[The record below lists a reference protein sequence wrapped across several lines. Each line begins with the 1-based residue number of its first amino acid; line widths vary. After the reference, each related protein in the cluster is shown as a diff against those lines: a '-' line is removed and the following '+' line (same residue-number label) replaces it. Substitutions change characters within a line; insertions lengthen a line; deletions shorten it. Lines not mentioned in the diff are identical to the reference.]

1 MSYLEKLDNAIT
13 ALTGIKE
20 SLDPTMLITLDKLIE
35 LRDKEIEMLE
45 SSYMSIADMVGVN
58 AYKHGGN
65 TPMAKGGRVRFKDKV
80 AAISKRLE
88 GTEVPAR
95 LRKDY
100 GKYYDKDESKVA
112 ASRIA
117 GSMLKKERKR
127 L

>member
-58 AYKHGGN
+58 AYRHGG

-100 GKYYDKDESKVA
+100 GRYYDKGESKVA

-117 GSMLKKERKR
+117 GANLKKERKR